1 MEQASPGFSVAPS
14 SPSAASLTLS
24 RMSLRDSAEVE
35 VEAALVTLVTVSA
48 DREKQRGRNPI
59 G

>member
-14 SPSAASLTLS
+14 SPSAASLRLS
-24 RMSLRDSAEVE
+24 RMSLRDSAE

-48 DREKQRGRNPI
+48 DREKQRGRKPI

>member
-1 MEQASPGFSVAPS
+1 MEQASPGS

-24 RMSLRDSAEVE
+24 RMSLRDSAEE
-35 VEAALVTLVTVSA
+35 EEEEAGLVTLVTVSA

>member
-1 MEQASPGFSVAPS
+1 MEQASPGS
-14 SPSAASLTLS
+14 SPSAALLRLS
-24 RMSLRDSAEVE
+24 RMSLRDSAEEEEE